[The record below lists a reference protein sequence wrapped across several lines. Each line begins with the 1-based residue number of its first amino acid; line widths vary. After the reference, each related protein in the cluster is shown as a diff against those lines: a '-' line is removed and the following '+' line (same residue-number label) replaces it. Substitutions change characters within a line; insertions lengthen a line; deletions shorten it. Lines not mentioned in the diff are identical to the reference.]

1 MTVQEWIDGYIRA
14 WEDRDADAAAELFT
28 EDAEYRDDPFSG
40 PHTGREGVRSY
51 WSGVTESQSDVH
63 VRFGAPIV
71 AADRAHAAA
80 EFWVNMLNG
89 GAEVTLT
96 GIVYLRFGD
105 GGLCEELRETWNFAA
120 GRIDPPAGW
129 GR

>member
-1 MTVQEWIDGYIRA
+1 VDRRLHQR
-14 WEDRDADAAAELFT
+14 WEERDANGAAELFT
-28 EDAEYRDDPFSG
+28 EDAEYRDDPFSA
-40 PHTGREGVRSY
+40 PHTGRDGVRAY
-51 WSGVTESQSDVH
+51 WSGVTASQSDVH
-63 VRFGAPIV
+63 VRFGEAIV
-71 AADRAHAAA
+71 AADGAHAAA

-96 GIVYLRFGD
+96 GIAYLRFAA